1 MLRKEFDAIEHK
13 NEQVNIVFGSSIIAI
28 FESDAT
34 TPGGGG
40 GIHAYRGS
48 ITKEKLKFWKKI
60 TKENIDSTKWHKQYS
75 QKRHERRRDLPGG

>member
-13 NEQVNIVFGSSIIAI
+13 NEQVNIVFGSNIIAI

-40 GIHAYRGS
+40 IHSYRGS
-48 ITKEKLKFWKKI
+48 ITKEKLKFW
-60 TKENIDSTKWHKQYS
+60 EN
-75 QKRHERRRDLPGG
+75 